1 MSRKPGS
8 ADYEVG
14 YGRPPKE
21 HQFKKGESGNRRGR
35 PKGQTSFPAL
45 VAKAL
50 TEHVMIQEGGK
61 RKKVKKNVAGAKQFA
76 NKVASGDF
84 RSMKLLIER
93 GGAPEWKETTDHG
106 AVLANV
112 RQRITARLNQ
122 MAAVAQAEV
131 TGEQENSRTEDGG
144 SPSNRSPNPK
154 AT

>member
-1 MSRKPGS
+1 MMQDLKRGFPMSRKPGS

-93 GGAPEWKETTDHG
+93 GGAP
-106 AVLANV
+106 
-112 RQRITARLNQ
+112 
-122 MAAVAQAEV
+122 
-131 TGEQENSRTEDGG
+131 
-144 SPSNRSPNPK
+144 
-154 AT
+154 